1 MIAKPITYP
10 ELKKAIKISF
20 DNDSSIVALYDP
32 NVSVRSIEDVQ
43 NNIFAKL
50 NSVDDLELKGIFEK
64 GQLVGYYVRKGG
76 LLISFALACA
86 YRTRS
91 YLRKFFSLIKED
103 FKGCFM
109 CYLWNKNTRG
119 IKWLMKNGMEMID
132 QDNKITQ
139 LILQ

>member
-20 DNDSSIVALYDP
+20 DNDQSIIALYDP
-32 NVSVRSIEDVQ
+32 NVPVKSIEDVQ
-43 NNIFAKL
+43 RNIFEKL
-50 NSVDDLELKGIFEK
+50 NSVEGLELKGVFEK
-64 GQLVGYYVRKGG
+64 GQLIGYYTRKGG

-91 YLRKFFSLIKED
+91 FLRKFFALIKSD
-103 FKGCFM
+103 FQGCFM

-119 IKWLMKNGMEMID
+119 IKWLIKNGMTMID
-132 QDNKITQ
+132 QDNQITQ